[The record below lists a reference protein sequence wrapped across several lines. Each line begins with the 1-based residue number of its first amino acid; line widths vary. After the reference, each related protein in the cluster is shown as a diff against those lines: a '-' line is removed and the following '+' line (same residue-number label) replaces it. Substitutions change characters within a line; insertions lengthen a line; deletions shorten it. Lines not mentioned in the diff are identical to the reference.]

1 MKKFSSL
8 MAAVVTGAS
17 LMGGTAFAQAAEP
30 ELVEVAAPEYPRG
43 AERRELEGYVTV
55 RYNVT
60 ETGEVAN
67 VEVVE
72 QTLPREMLYLAEEAF
87 FTGTAA
93 EITPIRS
100 VDQRM
105 VGAGRRVGDRIQ
117 RGC

>member
-72 QTLPREMLYLAEEAF
+72 QTPEGIFDRAVLRALEDWRYVPGSVT
-87 FTGTAA
+87 TGV
-93 EITPIRS
+93 EKRF
-100 VDQRM
+100 DFNL
-105 VGAGRRVGDRIQ
+105 GG
-117 RGC
+117 